1 MPDKCT
7 VIYVMSDVRSGS
19 TLLENIL
26 SKSDET
32 VSVGEMALLK
42 AHILRTGPGA
52 RWNWNCSC
60 GLPPAECPFWKGAL
74 QTLSPSSPHFNTAVQ
89 WNYRSKKLF
98 AGSLFPL
105 FIKKKLAELNQK
117 KINQDTVATNN
128 ELYRNIFRTTGKRF
142 IVDSS
147 KDPVQAYLTY
157 LNKLADFDVKIINLK
172 RDLRAIAASKS
183 KWSIANQKKQKSL
196 GKWLT
201 NSLFYK
207 KVCAVV
213 TQLANPA
220 DVITLS
226 YEDLAKNTQQELD
239 AIIKVCGL
247 SWYKAPDYMMVEENE
262 HTIAGTP
269 QRFTKRPIAYD
280 STWESFYDKKP
291 LLSFFGKIMNRV

>member
-1 MPDKCT
+1 MPDRCT

-60 GLPPAECPFWKGAL
+60 GLPPVECPFWKGAL
-74 QTLSPSSPHFNTAVQ
+74 QNISVSAPKFNTAVQ

-98 AGSLFPL
+98 AGSVFSS
-105 FIKKKLAELNQK
+105 FIKNKLSELNKK

-128 ELYRNIFRTTGKRF
+128 QLYRNIFQSTGKKF

-157 LNKLADFDVKIINLK
+157 VNKPSDFDVKIINLK

-183 KWSIANQKKQKSL
+183 KWSVANQKKQKSL

-213 TQLANPA
+213 TQSVAPP
-220 DVITLS
+220 DVISLS
-226 YEDLAKNTQQELD
+226 YEDLAKHTQQELD
-239 AIIKVCGL
+239 AITKVCGL
-247 SWYKAPDYMMVEENE
+247 KAYKAPDYMAVEEND

-280 STWESFYDKKP
+280 NSWESFYDKKP

>member
-1 MPDKCT
+1 MPDKRT

-52 RWNWNCSC
+52 RWSWNCSC
-60 GLPPAECPFWKGAL
+60 GLPPVECEFWKNAL
-74 QTLSPSSPHFNTAVQ
+74 QNISVSDARFNTAVQ

-98 AGSLFPL
+98 AGSVFSS
-105 FIKKKLAELNQK
+105 FIKNKLAQLNKK

-128 ELYRNIFRTTGKRF
+128 ELYRNIFQSTGKKF
-142 IVDSS
+142 VVDSS

-157 LNKLADFDVKIINLK
+157 LNKPSDFDVKIINLK

-213 TQLANPA
+213 TQLTSPG
-220 DVITLS
+220 DVISLS
-226 YEDLAKNTQQELD
+226 YEDLAKGTQRELD

-247 SWYKAPDYMMVEENE
+247 QWYKAPEYMAVEDSD

-280 STWESFYDKKP
+280 ASWESFYDKKP

>member
-7 VIYVMSDVRSGS
+7 VIYIMSDVRSGS

-26 SKSDET
+26 SKSGET

-42 AHILRTGPGA
+42 AHIMRTGAGA

-60 GLPPAECPFWKGAL
+60 GLPPVECTFWKSAL
-74 QTLSPSSPHFNTAVQ
+74 QNISTSSPQFNTAVQ

-98 AGSLFPL
+98 AGSLFSS
-105 FIKKKLAELNQK
+105 FIKSKLAELNKK
-117 KINQDTVATNN
+117 KINQDTVTTNN
-128 ELYRNIFRTTGKRF
+128 QLYRNIFQSTGKKF

-157 LNKLADFDVKIINLK
+157 LNKPSDFDVKIINLK

-213 TQLANPA
+213 AQSAQPG
-220 DVITLS
+220 DVISLS
-226 YEDLAKNTQQELD
+226 YEDLARHTQQELD

-247 SWYKAPDYMMVEENE
+247 QWYKAPDYMVVEENE

-280 STWESFYDKKP
+280 GSWKSFYNKKP
-291 LLSFFGKIMNRV
+291 LLSFFGKLMNRV